1 MRERLLGSLNTEPED
16 NSVNGGGGGGQQDC
30 HEASFID
37 GLGRFYA

>member
-16 NSVNGGGGGGQQDC
+16 NSVNGGQQDC

>member
-16 NSVNGGGGGGQQDC
+16 NSVNGGGGGQQDC